1 MTTMTL
7 LLTVFFSSSSAVADR
22 PSSAV
27 SGDYLEVRASH
38 VFTCGCVYS
47 GEAVTG
53 GREAILAW
61 NIRSGNFAEN
71 SLEGLKVV
79 AVVLGRESLS
89 LGETARKTALYLGG
103 VTSDAQQ
110 EAVVALLRQRYSE
123 VVGEIVSV
131 HRAPILFRSDADE
144 TAVEVTGIVKLLTR
158 RTRLPEDAHL
168 GSSLWYDPFIP
179 LERWQL
185 ATALHN
191 EYWGDDFSR
200 RWRSYEP
207 GITGFQG
214 EFVLR

>member
-1 MTTMTL
+1 MTL
-7 LLTVFFSSSSAVADR
+7 LLTMFFSSSSGAADR

-38 VFTCGCVYS
+38 VLTCGCVYS

-61 NIRSGNFAEN
+61 NIRSGNFAQS

-79 AVVLGRESLS
+79 AVVTGRESLS
-89 LGETARKTALYLGG
+89 LGETARTTALYLAG

-110 EAVVALLRQRYSE
+110 EAVVALLGKRYSGA
-123 VVGEIVSV
+123 VGEIVSV
-131 HRAPILFRSDADE
+131 HRTPILFTSDADQ
-144 TAVEVTGIVKLLTR
+144 TTVEVTGIVKLLTR

-179 LERWQL
+179 LERWHL
-185 ATALHN
+185 LTALHN
-191 EYWGDDFSR
+191 EYWGDVFSR
-200 RWRSYEP
+200 RWRSDEP
-207 GITGFQG
+207 GISGFRG